1 MSLFLK
7 RTIFALYLMMI
18 ILLAVFPFSAANV
31 GALNKMYV
39 LDFRMDHILHVLAF
53 VPLYPMLAWLF
64 RPMNMKSSFFLL
76 AAGLL
81 IAAMAEYI
89 QLFID
94 YRSYN
99 PADLISNM
107 VGVFAGRFIWVF
119 VKI

>member
-1 MSLFLK
+1 
-7 RTIFALYLMMI
+7 MMI
-18 ILLAVFPFSAANV
+18 ILLAVFPFSAADV
-31 GALNKMYV
+31 GALNRMYV

-53 VPLYPMLAWLF
+53 LPLYPLGAWLF
-64 RPMNMKSSFFLL
+64 RPKSLKGGIILL

-81 IAAMAEYI
+81 IAALAEYI

-94 YRSYN
+94 YRAYN

-107 VGVFAGRFIWVF
+107 AGVLIGRLIWIF

>member
-7 RTIFALYLMMI
+7 RTIFALYLVMI

-53 VPLYPMLAWLF
+53 VPLYPLAAWLF
-64 RPMNMKSSFFLL
+64 RPDSLKSSIILL

-81 IAAMAEYI
+81 IAAIAEYI

-94 YRSYN
+94 YRAYN

-107 VGVFAGRFIWVF
+107 VGVFAGRFIWIF
-119 VKI
+119 VKK